1 MSTQGTIKRY
11 TLIIEKTGRKNY
23 PTFQEI
29 KNFLHAH
36 DFEISPRTLQRDIEA
51 IRSEFGIEIAYN
63 RKLKGYFID
72 EEKSLNYDSFVKFL
86 EIVGT
91 AQILSESVQE
101 GNDILQFIS
110 FESESKL
117 QGIEQLRM
125 IIDATK
131 TKRIIE
137 FSHENFDTQMVTQI
151 KLFPYHIKEYQH
163 RWYIYGCIADTDVYR
178 TFAIDRITQL
188 KILTKTFK
196 IDKKVDARAKF
207 SEVVGLTYSEAELQE
222 VIIKVESKQ
231 YKYLKSLPLHHSQE
245 LVSETNGE
253 VILKYWL
260 RPNYELTQRLLM
272 LGSTVRVMKPASLV
286 KEVKGILK
294 ETIANYK

>member
-1 MSTQGTIKRY
+1 
-11 TLIIEKTGRKNY
+11 
-23 PTFQEI
+23 
-29 KNFLHAH
+29 
-36 DFEISPRTLQRDIEA
+36 LQRDIEA

-91 AQILSESVQE
+91 AEILSESIKE

-245 LVSETNGE
+245 LYSKTDGE

-286 KEVKGILK
+286 KEIKWILK
-294 ETIANYK
+294 ETIAKYK